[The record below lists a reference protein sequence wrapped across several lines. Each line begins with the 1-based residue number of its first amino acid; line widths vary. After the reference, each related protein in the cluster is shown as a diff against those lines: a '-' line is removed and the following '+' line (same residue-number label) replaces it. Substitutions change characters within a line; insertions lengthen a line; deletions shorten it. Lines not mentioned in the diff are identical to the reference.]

1 MNKKFLWLVA
11 ALIVI
16 VAGAASF
23 TYYLLSA
30 RVPNCDKAQGRMIFV
45 DRDDTADSVKAKSEL
60 GWRWNLY
67 SKVLSFRPRTGRY
80 RVEPGTTCLQLFRH
94 LRNGSQ

>member
-23 TYYLLSA
+23 AYYLLSA
-30 RVPNCDKAQGRMIFV
+30 RVPNCDEAQGRMIFV
-45 DRDDTADSVKAKSEL
+45 DRDDTADSV
-60 GWRWNLY
+60 
-67 SKVLSFRPRTGRY
+67 P
-80 RVEPGTTCLQLFRH
+80 EPDDEA
-94 LRNGSQ
+94 